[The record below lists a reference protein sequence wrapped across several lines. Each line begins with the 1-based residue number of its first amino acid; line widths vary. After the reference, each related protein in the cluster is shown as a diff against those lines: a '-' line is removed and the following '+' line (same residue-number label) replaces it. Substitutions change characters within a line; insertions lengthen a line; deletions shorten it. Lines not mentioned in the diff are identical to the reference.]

1 MPFNGSGAFNRVYN
15 WVNDANNNIDIEA
28 SRMDTEDNG
37 FATGLS
43 DCVTRDGQSVPTANL
58 PMGTFVHTNVGN
70 ATARKNYAAAGQVQ
84 DGSLIYGGT
93 SGGTANAQ
101 TLSLT
106 PAITAY
112 VAGQTFQFIPG
123 NANTGATTINING
136 VGAVAITKYG
146 TAALAGG
153 ELTPGVV
160 TTLKYDGTE
169 FQLGTI
175 FTGYNIAIFTSSGN
189 FTTPANTLATTV
201 FKVTVHAA
209 GCGGNTN
216 AAGGGGGSGGGA
228 IIWFVSG
235 LAASTAYA
243 VTIGAGSSTGSSNGG
258 NSVFV
263 ALGVTMTAI
272 GGVGGGGSS
281 AASGAGG
288 GASTSGG
295 SPTNYILL
303 QGNAGGPGVSS
314 TLGGTGGGG
323 ALLGGGARGGVG
335 SNANALSSLLYAG
348 GGGGATGSGTPGAG
362 GSGLLTVEWV
372 A

>member
-1 MPFNGSGAFNRVYN
+1 MPFNGSGTYNRSFS
-15 WVNDANNNIDIEA
+15 WVNDANNNIDILA
-28 SRMDTEDNG
+28 TRMDTEDNG

-160 TTLKYDGTE
+160 TTLKYDGTQ
-169 FQLGTI
+169 FQLQTI
-175 FTGYNIAIFTSSGN
+175 FAGYNVAAFTSSGT
-189 FTTPANTLATTV
+189 FTSPTNTLATTV
-201 FKVTVHAA
+201 FKITVIGAGAGGGAHAS
-209 GCGGNTN
+209 
-216 AAGGGGGSGGGA
+216 GGGGGGGGGA
-228 IIWFVSG
+228 VVWYATG
-235 LAASTAYA
+235 LAASTGYA
-243 VTIGAGSSTGSSNGG
+243 VTIGAGSATGASDGGSSLIVIG
-258 NSVFV
+258 S
-263 ALGVTMTAI
+263 TSITAP
-272 GGVGGGGSS
+272 GGGG
-281 AASGAGG
+281 G
-288 GASTSGG
+288 GATNQSSGIGGLNNFLGPSNYSAFQGAPGSGG
-295 SPTNYILL
+295 I
-303 QGNAGGPGVSS
+303 SS
-314 TLGGTGGGG
+314 TIGGNGGGG
-323 ALLGGGARGGVG
+323 ALLGGAGRGAIGANTNGMGGLG
-335 SNANALSSLLYAG
+335 YAG
-348 GGGGATGSGTPGAG
+348 GGGGATGSGMAGAG
-362 GSGLLTVEWV
+362 GNGILNIEWI